1 MTTARI
7 RFVIALAVAS
17 AGVIA
22 VASPSAGVSGTT
34 ATRGLVGRWV
44 QVLTCAKQVSALE
57 KAGLGALASTAW
69 AGQTSASGESS
80 YAPGSPTPTNAH
92 PCAGAIPRLH
102 SHFFTSTGA
111 FGSLDWHGEPVD
123 DGSYRII
130 NAHTLK
136 IGRVAFKY
144 SISGGGN
151 RLTLVP
157 VITAAMRRK
166 ALANPATFSEAGW
179 AASVAMTG
187 HHWKRASC
195 AGWC

>member
-1 MTTARI
+1 M
-7 RFVIALAVAS
+7 
-17 AGVIA
+17 
-22 VASPSAGVSGTT
+22 
-34 ATRGLVGRWV
+34 
-44 QVLTCAKQVSALE
+44 LTCAKQVSALE
-57 KAGLGALASTAW
+57 KAGLEALAPTAW

-80 YAPGSPTPTNAH
+80 YAPGSPTPTDAH

-102 SHFFTSTGA
+102 SHFFTSDGA

-130 NAHTLK
+130 NTHTLK

-157 VITAAMRRK
+157 IITAAMRRK
-166 ALANPATFSEAGW
+166 ALANPAMFSDAAW
-179 AASVAMTG
+179 ATAVAMTG
-187 HHWKRASC
+187 HRWKRASC